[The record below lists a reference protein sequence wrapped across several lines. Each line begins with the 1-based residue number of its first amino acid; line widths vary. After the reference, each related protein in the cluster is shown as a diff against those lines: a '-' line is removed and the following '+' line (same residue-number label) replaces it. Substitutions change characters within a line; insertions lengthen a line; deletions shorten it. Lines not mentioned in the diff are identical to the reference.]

1 MIDELRAQLPT
12 LGELRAVKLAVG
24 QRPVT
29 DDWMQVDRRRDTEPD
44 ENLLEVMT
52 GSFTSVSDVR
62 TRLGSAEAYLR
73 SRSDRRSV
81 FLTVYAEMTATI
93 ETGIESGVFDDPD
106 WVREYLIDFAD

>member
-52 GSFTSVSDVR
+52 GSFTSVSESVHDWG
-62 TRLGSAEAYLR
+62 TRKR
-73 SRSDRRSV
+73 
-81 FLTVYAEMTATI
+81 I
-93 ETGIESGVFDDPD
+93 SGADPI
-106 WVREYLIDFAD
+106 VGQCS